1 MSSGKWW
8 IGNVFSGKLVAHTCA
23 CNVYTMLS
31 LNLLKVI
38 RSLTELIVTYRRFFI
53 RIEKLTCVYV
63 IDKN

>member
-8 IGNVFSGKLVAHTCA
+8 IGNVFSGKLAAHTCA

-38 RSLTELIVTYRRFFI
+38 RSLTELIVTYRRFFYQN
-53 RIEKLTCVYV
+53 REAYVCVCYR
-63 IDKN
+63 

>member
-1 MSSGKWW
+1 M
-8 IGNVFSGKLVAHTCA
+8 FSGKLAAHTCA